1 MPPTGKLARIL
12 VACLLA
18 LALAGAAHSAQVGRD
33 ADLRRTGWYPDQPGL
48 LPLAVSGSSFGQRFS
63 TPVTG
68 AVFGQPLVFGG
79 VLFVT
84 TEANWIYGLDPL
96 TGAIQWSRNVGAPWD
111 ARDIPGCFDLFPT
124 VGITATPVIDD
135 ATGIAYFTSKTYA
148 TGSHT
153 ALFQMHAVAVSTGT
167 EQPGFPVTIAGAA
180 DNDAGQSFSPATQNQ
195 RPGLLLLNGVVYA
208 AFGSVCDALPF
219 QGWVIG
225 VSTAGA
231 ITTMWVDRGG
241 SGTSGDGIWMAGS
254 GLMSDAPGQIL
265 FSTGN
270 GMSGGSPT
278 GPTAGDTPPADLG
291 EAVVR
296 LSVRSDGSLL
306 PVDFFT
312 RSDAAYYDAIDG
324 DIGSGG
330 VVGLPNPPF
339 GTPAFP
345 NLILQVGKPG
355 VVTLLDG
362 SSLGGFEQGPG
373 GRDLVVQEVVPSGG
387 GVWSKPAVWGGDGG
401 WVYVPTASDIGSVVA
416 FSGYL
421 NAYHAGVD
429 IHGRPRLTLAGNSAD
444 AFGFSSSAPIVTSN
458 GTTSGS
464 ALVWI
469 VWNPDSSGVGAE
481 LRAYDALPGVN
492 GRLLQRFSAPVGQ
505 GSKFN
510 PPGVFQNHL
519 YVGTRDGHVIGF
531 GLSPDTSG
539 VDAPSP
545 RASLG
550 IARPNPSAGA
560 TTMDLALAQGGRA
573 TLTIFDLRG
582 RRVRLL
588 VDGDFAAGSQ
598 PVIWDGRDD
607 RGAIVPPG
615 LYLARLDAAGTRQT
629 RRVMLVR

>member
-1 MPPTGKLARIL
+1 
-12 VACLLA
+12 
-18 LALAGAAHSAQVGRD
+18 
-33 ADLRRTGWYPDQPGL
+33 
-48 LPLAVSGSSFGQRFS
+48 
-63 TPVTG
+63 
-68 AVFGQPLVFGG
+68 
-79 VLFVT
+79 
-84 TEANWIYGLDPL
+84 
-96 TGAIQWSRNVGAPWD
+96 
-111 ARDIPGCFDLFPT
+111 
-124 VGITATPVIDD
+124 
-135 ATGIAYFTSKTYA
+135 
-148 TGSHT
+148 
-153 ALFQMHAVAVSTGT
+153 
-167 EQPGFPVTIAGAA
+167 
-180 DNDAGQSFSPATQNQ
+180 
-195 RPGLLLLNGVVYA
+195 
-208 AFGSVCDALPF
+208 
-219 QGWVIG
+219 
-225 VSTAGA
+225 
-231 ITTMWVDRGG
+231 
-241 SGTSGDGIWMAGS
+241 
-254 GLMSDAPGQIL
+254 
-265 FSTGN
+265 
-270 GMSGGSPT
+270 
-278 GPTAGDTPPADLG
+278 
-291 EAVVR
+291 
-296 LSVRSDGSLL
+296 
-306 PVDFFT
+306 
-312 RSDAAYYDAIDG
+312 
-324 DIGSGG
+324 
-330 VVGLPNPPF
+330 
-339 GTPAFP
+339 
-345 NLILQVGKPG
+345 
-355 VVTLLDG
+355 
-362 SSLGGFEQGPG
+362 
-373 GRDLVVQEVVPSGG
+373 
-387 GVWSKPAVWGGDGG
+387 
-401 WVYVPTASDIGSVVA
+401 
-416 FSGYL
+416 
-421 NAYHAGVD
+421 VD

-444 AFGFSSSAPIVTSN
+444 AFGCSSSAPIVTSN